1 MAEILV
7 LRCEVHALYLGAPDS
22 YASCLPLRPTRR
34 QAFIK
39 FVPLKVGLP
48 ALGAVLLLIQARA
61 KFIASKRMPRRTY
74 LSTCIVSYFLMRP
87 LHWQAEARMSMWTRH
102 S

>member
-22 YASCLPLRPTRR
+22 YAPCLFAPIRL

-61 KFIASKRMPRRTY
+61 KFIASKRMPRRTTS
-74 LSTCIVSYFLMRP
+74 LLALFHIFSCALFIGRP
-87 LHWQAEARMSMWTRH
+87 KHG
-102 S
+102 